1 MKGLQSFRGKPELQE
16 LLEDIDAY
24 MKELKTF
31 GIQDYQ
37 VKSVKINFMRIL
49 GNIIVVLPGLLAN
62 LVFVSLF
69 FNLWL
74 IELGWTCHANT
85 SRHPK

>member
-1 MKGLQSFRGKPELQE
+1 MQE

-37 VKSVKINFMRIL
+37 VKNVRINFMRIL
-49 GNIIVVLPGLLAN
+49 GNILVIIPALLAN
-62 LVFVSLF
+62 LVFVCIRYF
-69 FNLWL
+69 L
-74 IELGWTCHANT
+74 INYYLESGWTSDAYSFGNIE
-85 SRHPK
+85 

>member
-37 VKSVKINFMRIL
+37 VKSVTINFMRIL

-69 FNLWL
+69 FN
-74 IELGWTCHANT
+74 
-85 SRHPK
+85 

>member
-31 GIQDYQ
+31 GIQD
-37 VKSVKINFMRIL
+37 N
-49 GNIIVVLPGLLAN
+49 
-62 LVFVSLF
+62 
-69 FNLWL
+69 
-74 IELGWTCHANT
+74 
-85 SRHPK
+85 

>member
-31 GIQDYQ
+31 GIQDHQ
-37 VKSVKINFMRIL
+37 VKNVKINFMRIL

-62 LVFVSLF
+62 LVFVRTL
-69 FNLWL
+69 
-74 IELGWTCHANT
+74 
-85 SRHPK
+85 

>member
-31 GIQDYQ
+31 GIQDNQ
-37 VKSVKINFMRIL
+37 VKNVKINFMRIL
-49 GNIIVVLPGLLAN
+49 GNIIVVLPALLAN
-62 LVFVSLF
+62 LVFVSLV
-69 FNLWL
+69 FNKWL
-74 IELGWTCHANT
+74 IELGRTCYAHT
-85 SRHPK
+85 SWHS